1 LFHGGVC
8 RHGPCMSKP
17 STLNGFFV
25 MGLLEIGEQALNGLI
40 ISTFYALTALGLAII
55 FGVLR
60 IVNFAHG
67 ELYMLGA
74 YAAYLVVSVLGM
86 PPVAGV
92 MAAAAALLIF
102 GGLIERTLIRPVHE
116 GKVDRPDEYAIMIT
130 FALSVL
136 LLNLAN
142 SVFGPWPQRPAPIY
156 RGRVELGELIVS
168 GDRLAAAGAAVVLII
183 GVILVLRYTWMGRA
197 VRAVSQDRAAAEI
210 FGVDINWTSM
220 LAFGAGAALAGAA
233 GALIGPVFNV
243 TPPMGIIPSVKA
255 YIVVVLGGLGSIPGA
270 LVGALI
276 LGQVESFA
284 TVLIPDTT
292 RALAYKDAYGLI
304 VLIAVLLLRPQG
316 LFGRKERRA

>member
-1 LFHGGVC
+1 
-8 RHGPCMSKP
+8 
-17 STLNGFFV
+17 

-40 ISTFYALTALGLAII
+40 ISTFYALIALGLAII

-67 ELYMLGA
+67 EFYMLGG

-86 PPVAGV
+86 PPIVGV
-92 MAAAAALLIF
+92 IAAAAALLIF
-102 GGLIERTLIRPVHE
+102 GGLIEWTLIRPVYQ

-136 LLNLAN
+136 LISLAN
-142 SVFGPWPQRPAPIY
+142 SIFGPWPQRPAPIY
-156 RGRVELGELIVS
+156 RGRVEIGELIVS
-168 GDRLAAAGAAVVLII
+168 GDRLAAAGAAVVLIV

-210 FGVDINWTSM
+210 FGVDIDRTSM

-243 TPPMGIIPSVKA
+243 TPPMGIIPVVKA

-304 VLIAVLLLRPQG
+304 VLIVILLLRPQG

>member
-1 LFHGGVC
+1 
-8 RHGPCMSKP
+8 
-17 STLNGFFV
+17 

-40 ISTFYALTALGLAII
+40 ISTFYALIALGLAII

-67 ELYMLGA
+67 EFYMLGG

-92 MAAAAALLIF
+92 IAAAAALLIF
-102 GGLIERTLIRPVHE
+102 GGLIEWTLIRPVYQ

-136 LLNLAN
+136 LISLAN
-142 SVFGPWPQRPAPIY
+142 SVFGPWPRRPAPIY
-156 RGRVELGELIVS
+156 RGRVEIGELIVS
-168 GDRLAAAGAAVVLII
+168 GDRLAAASAALVLIV

-210 FGVDINWTSM
+210 FGVDIDRTAM

-243 TPPMGIIPSVKA
+243 TPPMGIIPVVKA

-304 VLIAVLLLRPQG
+304 VLIVILLLRPQG

>member
-1 LFHGGVC
+1 
-8 RHGPCMSKP
+8 MS
-17 STLNGFFV
+17 
-25 MGLLEIGEQALNGLI
+25 LLEIGEQALNGLI

-67 ELYMLGA
+67 ELYMLGG
-74 YAAYLVVSVLGM
+74 YAAYLAVSVLGL
-86 PPVAGV
+86 PPVTGV
-92 MAAAAALLIF
+92 IAAMAALLVF
-102 GGLIERTLIRPVHE
+102 GGLIERMLIQPIYE
-116 GKVDRPDEYAIMIT
+116 GKIDRPDEYAIMIT

-136 LLNLAN
+136 LINLAN

-156 RGRVELGELIVS
+156 RGRAEIGELIVS
-168 GDRLAAAGAAVVLII
+168 GDRLAAAGAAVILIV

-210 FGVDINWTSM
+210 FGVDIDRTSM
-220 LAFGAGAALAGAA
+220 LAFGVGAALAGAA

-243 TPPMGIIPSVKA
+243 TPPMGIIPSIKA

-304 VLIAVLLLRPQG
+304 VLIAILLLRPQG

>member
-1 LFHGGVC
+1 
-8 RHGPCMSKP
+8 
-17 STLNGFFV
+17 
-25 MGLLEIGEQALNGLI
+25 MGLIEVGEQALNGLI
-40 ISTFYALTALGLAII
+40 ISTFYALTALGLAVI

-67 ELYMLGA
+67 ELYMLGG
-74 YAAYLVVSVLGM
+74 YVGYLFVTILGLPPAVGVV
-86 PPVAGV
+86 
-92 MAAAAALLIF
+92 AAAAALLIF
-102 GGLIERTLIRPVHE
+102 GGLIEWTLIRPIHE
-116 GKVDRPDEYAIMIT
+116 GKVDRPDEYAIIIT
-130 FALSVL
+130 FGLSVL

-168 GDRLAAAGAAVVLII
+168 GDRLAAAAAAMVLII
-183 GVILVLRYTWMGRA
+183 GTIAVLRYTWIGRA
-197 VRAVSQDRAAAEI
+197 VRAVSQDRAAAET
-210 FGVDINWTSM
+210 FGVDINRTSM
-220 LAFGAGAALAGAA
+220 LAFGVGAALAGAA

-243 TPPMGIIPSVKA
+243 TPPMGIVPSIKA

-270 LVGALI
+270 IVGALI

-292 RALAYKDAYGLI
+292 RALAYKDAYGLA
-304 VLIAVLLLRPQG
+304 VLTAVLLLRPQG

>member
-1 LFHGGVC
+1 
-8 RHGPCMSKP
+8 
-17 STLNGFFV
+17 

-67 ELYMLGA
+67 ELYMLGG
-74 YAAYLVVSVLGM
+74 YAAYVAVGVLRL
-86 PPVAGV
+86 PPVTGV
-92 MAAAAALLIF
+92 IAAMAALLVF
-102 GGLIERTLIRPVHE
+102 GGLIERMLIRPVYE
-116 GKVDRPDEYAIMIT
+116 GKVDRPDEYVIMIT

-136 LLNLAN
+136 LISLAN

-156 RGRVELGELIVS
+156 RGRVEIGELIIS
-168 GDRLAAAGAAVVLII
+168 GDRLAAAGAAVILIV

-210 FGVDINWTSM
+210 FGVDIDRTSM

-243 TPPMGIIPSVKA
+243 TPPMGIIPSIKA

-304 VLIAVLLLRPQG
+304 VLIAILLLRPQG